1 MPGRPASPETSVH
14 CYSRGVSTLA
24 TAPTRGTP
32 EPAGE
37 VPSSGVRRLGLTADL
52 VVAVALA
59 TGFGLI
65 VFAATGGT
73 GLAPNT
79 WVEIALIAI
88 GAGCGL
94 AVILLGAHGRAWGAV
109 TVALFAALAALTY
122 ASIAWSVQPADSWV
136 EANRTLSY
144 LAAFGAAVALSRLAP
159 ARWPALVWA
168 VGTVAVVTCGYA
180 LLAKVFPATL
190 NAGDPMG
197 RLRVPFSYWNATGL
211 MAALGLPACL
221 WAGAR
226 PGVSRWLRGLTVPAI
241 AVLVAV
247 LMLSYSRGALIAGA
261 IGLGCWFVL
270 VPFRLRGTLLLAL
283 GAIGGAIATAWAL
296 AHHAVTHDNATM
308 AARTTEGHEFGVV
321 LLGVIAVMVIA
332 GLTAAYGI
340 ERIVVAEPVRRRIGT
355 ALLVCL
361 AIVPVVG
368 IAGVAASSR
377 GLTGE
382 LSHVW
387 HELTSPTATQPSN
400 NASRLADLGN
410 SRPLYWSEGLKVGEH
425 ALLAGTGAGGFDTA
439 RTRYSSSTSA
449 VAHAHSYLIETF
461 ADFGLIGLALTF
473 ALFGAWALAVGRTFG
488 VGPGRRARE
497 PGDPR
502 ETPATATTATSTNGA
517 GNHEPAAVSNGAARA
532 PIAGAAPDAEANTA
546 IATAPGAAAHAA
558 AYAAERA
565 GLITLLAT
573 VVIFGISSLIDWTWF
588 VPGVAVPALACAGWL
603 AGRGPIEAAVGRARA
618 RRRLSTSPGIAA
630 AGLGIVAATI
640 VAAWFVWQPLHSQ
653 NSFDAAISAMS
664 DGNSTAALADAQSAA
679 ASNPVSVEPLWELSE
694 IYSAQRNP
702 TAARQELVKAVN
714 IQPSNPETY
723 EQLGQFDL
731 AHNQAIVAVLE
742 FQTAQLLDRG
752 SATLNQQLAAAEST
766 VEKSGLSA
774 PPAPAASG

>member
-1 MPGRPASPETSVH
+1 MPNRRASPETVVH

-37 VPSSGVRRLGLTADL
+37 VPPSGARRMGLTADL
-52 VVAVALA
+52 VVGVALA

-73 GLAPNT
+73 ELAPNT
-79 WVEIALIAI
+79 WVQIALIAI

-94 AVILLGAHGRAWGAV
+94 AVILLGARGRAWGVV

-122 ASIAWSVQPADSWV
+122 ASIAWSVQPANSWV

-144 LAAFGAAVALSRLAP
+144 LAAFGAAVALARLAP
-159 ARWPALVWA
+159 SRWPALVWA
-168 VGTVAVVTCGYA
+168 VGTVAVVACGYG
-180 LLAKVFPATL
+180 LLAKVFPASL
-190 NAGDPMG
+190 NASDPFG

-211 MAALGLPACL
+211 MAGLGLPACL

-226 PGVSRWLRGLTVPAI
+226 PTVSRWVRALTVPAI
-241 AVLVAV
+241 AVLVTA
-247 LMLSYSRGALIAGA
+247 LMLSYSRGALIAVVV
-261 IGLGCWFVL
+261 GLACWFVL
-270 VPFRLRGTLLLAL
+270 VPFRLRAILLLAL

-296 AHHAVTHDNATM
+296 KHHAITHDYATL
-308 AARTTEGHEFGVV
+308 AARTTAGHEFGVV
-321 LLGVIAVMVIA
+321 LLGVVAVMAIA

-340 ERIVVAEPVRRRIGT
+340 ERIAVAEPVRRRIGT
-355 ALLVCL
+355 ALIVCV
-361 AIVPVVG
+361 AIVPVVA

-382 LSHVW
+382 ISHVW
-387 HELTSPTATQPSN
+387 NEVTSPNSHVSN
-400 NASRLADLGN
+400 SASRLAALGS

-425 ALLAGTGAGGFDTA
+425 ALLTGVGAGGFDTA
-439 RTRYSSSTSA
+439 RTRYSSSTLV

-461 ADFGLIGLALTF
+461 ADFGLIGLAISF
-473 ALFGAWALAVGRTFG
+473 ALFGAWGLAVGRTFG
-488 VGPGRRARE
+488 IGRGRRARA
-497 PGDPR
+497 PGDAAAA
-502 ETPATATTATSTNGA
+502 EAGFATSENGA
-517 GNHEPAAVSNGAARA
+517 RAPDPAGNANGATHA
-532 PIAGAAPDAEANTA
+532 PIAGAAPNLAG
-546 IATAPGAAAHAA
+546 ATPEVAAAASP
-558 AYAAERA
+558 YAAERA

-588 VPGVAVPALACAGWL
+588 VPGVAVPALVCAGWL
-603 AGRGPIEAAVGRARA
+603 AGRGPIDAPIGRAKD
-618 RRRLSTSPGIAA
+618 RRRLSTSPGVAA
-630 AGLGIVAATI
+630 IGLGIVAATI

-653 NSFDAAISAMS
+653 NAFDAAISAMS

-694 IYSAQRNP
+694 IYSARRDP
-702 TAARQELVKAVN
+702 TDARQELVKAIE

-742 FQTAQLLDRG
+742 LQTAQLLDQS
-752 SATLNQQLAAAEST
+752 SAPLNQQLAAAESA